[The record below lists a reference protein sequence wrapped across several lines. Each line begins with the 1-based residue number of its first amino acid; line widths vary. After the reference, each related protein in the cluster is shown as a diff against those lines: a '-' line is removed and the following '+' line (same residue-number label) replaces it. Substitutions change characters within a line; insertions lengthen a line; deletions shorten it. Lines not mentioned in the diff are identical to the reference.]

1 MSSCMDNRPAP
12 QPERVVITEAHTAD
26 YTCARTPIQL
36 ETPPGYF
43 GSVMRGLQTQA
54 DEGRLTRED
63 LAKIEQE
70 AIVERARR
78 SEPGYRENF

>member
-1 MSSCMDNRPAP
+1 MSLRMDNRSAP
-12 QPERVVITEAHTAD
+12 VPERLVITEAHAAD
-26 YTCARTPIQL
+26 YICARTPIQL
-36 ETPPGYF
+36 ETPPGYLS
-43 GSVMRGLQTQA
+43 SVMRGLQTQA

-78 SEPGYRENF
+78 SEPGYWENF

>member
-1 MSSCMDNRPAP
+1 MSPSMDNRLPP
-12 QPERVVITEAHTAD
+12 KPERIVITPSNAAD
-26 YTCARTPIQL
+26 WICARAPLQL

-43 GSVMRGLQTQA
+43 DRVMRGLQKQV
-54 DEGRLTRED
+54 DEGRLTGED

-78 SEPGYRENF
+78 SEPGYWEKF